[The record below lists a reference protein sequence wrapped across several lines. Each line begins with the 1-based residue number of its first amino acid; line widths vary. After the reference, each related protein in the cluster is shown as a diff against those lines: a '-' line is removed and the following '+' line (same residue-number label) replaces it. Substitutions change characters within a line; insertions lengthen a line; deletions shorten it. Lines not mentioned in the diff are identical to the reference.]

1 MKKLLGILVLGLL
14 WCNVGFA
21 ESCTK
26 YIDMSWKYL
35 ASDFTHVSKD
45 ENPLYAQFL
54 FKTTSDK
61 GIKIHTV
68 QISTADHRKVHE
80 EEVNIYI
87 KPFGKG
93 NAVMVG
99 LNEINLDVVKTGN
112 YTCTFSEAPKVKK
125 LKKPK
130 KQKSGAKKLLEKIIG
145 N

>member
-21 ESCTK
+21 ESCTE
-26 YIDMSWKYL
+26 YLEMSWKYL
-35 ASDFTHVSKD
+35 GRDLTHVSKD
-45 ENPLYAQFL
+45 ENPLYAKFS

-61 GIKIHTV
+61 SIKIHTV
-68 QISTADHRKVHE
+68 FISTADGRKVQE
-80 EEVNIYI
+80 EEVNLYI

-93 NAVMVG
+93 NTLMEG
-99 LNEINLDVVKTGN
+99 LNEINLDVVETGN
-112 YTCTFSEAPKVKK
+112 YSCTFSEAPKVKK